1 MTTNAAPPPNTARK
15 WVGMNLRHLR
25 TKKELTLE
33 QFAERVTALG
43 FSIDK
48 ASLSR
53 IENGRTNV
61 DVEKLLAFAEALDV
75 VPDRLLRN
83 PADLDRA
90 IYFRLRDRWERALLD
105 MKRHETLA
113 VLLFAEL
120 KDLAARIPRDS
131 ETGYG
136 AEDDLGSVSFD
147 VDQISF
153 RPKLERPPIESE
165 RFEAY
170 LEALAAPDAF
180 IEENPRHEL
189 DNWINTFFPQ
199 NGDSDG

>member
-1 MTTNAAPPPNTARK
+1 MTTNAAPPPNTARR

-33 QFAERVTALG
+33 QLAERVTALG
-43 FSIDK
+43 FTIDK

-53 IENGRTNV
+53 IETGRTNV

-113 VLLFAEL
+113 VLLLAEL
-120 KDLAARIPRDS
+120 KDLAARIPRNS

-136 AEDDLGSVSFD
+136 AEDDLESVSAE
-147 VDQISF
+147 VDRVSF
-153 RPKLERPPIESE
+153 RPKLERPPIESK
-165 RFEAY
+165 RFESY

-180 IEENPRHEL
+180 TEEYTRHEL
-189 DNWINTFFPQ
+189 DDFLDWFVPQ
-199 NGDSDG
+199 NGDSNG

>member
-1 MTTNAAPPPNTARK
+1 MTTNVPPPNTARR

-43 FSIDK
+43 FGIDK

-75 VPDRLLRN
+75 VPDRLLRD

-90 IYFRLRDRWERALLD
+90 IFDRLCRR
-105 MKRHETLA
+105 
-113 VLLFAEL
+113 FIEL
-120 KDLAARIPRDS
+120 STEWLAATTRAKVVWM
-131 ETGYG
+131 E
-136 AEDDLGSVSFD
+136 
-147 VDQISF
+147 
-153 RPKLERPPIESE
+153 LERLSEGSPDLEEELEELVDALRRSEMHARDERVPFESPDYE
-165 RFEAY
+165 RY
-170 LEALAAPDAF
+170 LNELMTGPALVAT
-180 IEENPRHEL
+180 IEEKK
-189 DNWINTFFPQ
+189 
-199 NGDSDG
+199 